1 MDKAVIYTQIL
12 SLKATKKGTT
22 RDSCALELI
31 RITGYVN
38 IIDMLLLPLYYTWEH
53 HKYGTL
59 EEVNF
64 ETYLVKAYTR
74 YSLSTKKYKDQIVL
88 ILRKT
93 STQKDLSQETKSIVM
108 SLLET
113 YSDLN

>member
-53 HKYGTL
+53 LKYGTL